1 MKKLL
6 ALILALILGTVSVRA
21 QNVGVSGSYYLQTPA
36 APTQTCS
43 ATSYNGIF
51 AVSQALTLY
60 QCSSNNAAGT
70 FQWNVIGGGSTS
82 TVLANGTTAT
92 TQAPGDTSNKVASD
106 AFVTT
111 AIANAG
117 TGTGT
122 GTSAATTNFYQ
133 SPYAGTT
140 AVTFA
145 AGANDIRGFGFVP
158 PINVTFSNIF
168 TIIKGAD
175 STGLYSLAIANGS
188 GTLVCH
194 PTTGQAAAA
203 ALTVMDFPCSEG
215 SVTLTAGQ
223 VYFFLSTGTATT
235 GSMEGFTADS
245 IIFPGVENF
254 VTGCTSA
261 SGVISGTCTVNMTPG
276 TLTIGVGGFALH

>member
-6 ALILALILGTVSVRA
+6 ALIAFLLGTASVHA
-21 QNVGVSGSYYLQTPA
+21 QNVGVSGAYYLQTTA

-43 ATSYNGIF
+43 ASSYNGIF
-51 AVSQALTLY
+51 AISSALTLY
-60 QCSSNNAAGT
+60 QCSNNNTAGT
-70 FQWNVIGGGSTS
+70 FAWNVIGGTS

-92 TQAPGDTSNKVASD
+92 TQAPGDTSNKVATDS
-106 AFVTT
+106 FVTT

-117 TGTGT
+117 SGTGT
-122 GTSAATTNFYQ
+122 GTAPTATFFQ

-145 AGANDIRGFGFVP
+145 SGANDIRGFGFVP

-168 TIIKGAD
+168 TITKGAD

-188 GTLVCH
+188 GALVCH

-203 ALTVMDFPCSEG
+203 ANTVMDFPCSEG
-215 SVTLTAGQ
+215 SVTLQAGQ

-235 GSMEGFTADS
+235 GTMQGFTADS
-245 IIFPGVENF
+245 IVFPGVLNF
-254 VTGCTSA
+254 VGGCTSA